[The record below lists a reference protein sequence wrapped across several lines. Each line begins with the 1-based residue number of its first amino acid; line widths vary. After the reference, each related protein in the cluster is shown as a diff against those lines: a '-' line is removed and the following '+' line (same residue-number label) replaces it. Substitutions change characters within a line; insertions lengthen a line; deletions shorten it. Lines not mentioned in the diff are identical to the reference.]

1 MKLKKRF
8 KKIRGKLAKRILEI
22 LIYFEQKRIGKC
34 EVVLHNGKIII
45 NIYVT
50 QKSLF
55 KDSKKY
61 FKCKMFIKTK
71 IDNSTTNYIL
81 DGLDINRN
89 ISIVNFDS
97 KLIIKNCKINAPID
111 LSVRKV
117 EFENNIYPLKK
128 IIDFA
133 GTSIGGNAHYLKFKN
148 ENIDNNKLVLS
159 FKSKKFEIENS
170 DLNIDDINL
179 DTKYLIVQNSD
190 IKLNQLEILDS
201 EVSYF
206 KDSNV
211 KSNSAEINTGNFVN
225 KNSKINTFTLKYNGK
240 IIDCGN
246 LLKINTTPLDCEK
259 YLRATLTSKLI
270 KLKKQLENSKKQ
282 ITEKVCKDLDE
293 RKVKKYL
300 KK

>member
-1 MKLKKRF
+1 M
-8 KKIRGKLAKRILEI
+8 
-22 LIYFEQKRIGKC
+22 
-34 EVVLHNGKIII
+34 LHNGKIII

-133 GTSIGGNAHYLKFKN
+133 GTSIGGDAHYIKFKN
-148 ENIDNNKLVLS
+148 EKIDNKRFVLS
-159 FKSKKFEIENS
+159 FKSKKTEIENS
-170 DLNIDDINL
+170 NLNLHDISL
-179 DTKYLIVQNSD
+179 DTKYFIVKNSD
-190 IKLNQLEILDS
+190 INVNQFDIS
-201 EVSYF
+201 NNEVSYF
-206 KDSNV
+206 NGNDI
-211 KSNSAEINTGNFVN
+211 KSNCLKVNTKKFVN
-225 KNSKINTFTLKYNGK
+225 KKSKIKANKLDYNGK
-240 IIDCGN
+240 IIDSEVLLEIDTTN
-246 LLKINTTPLDCEK
+246 LDSQKN
-259 YLRATLTSKLI
+259 LRATLTSKLI
-270 KLKKQLENSKKQ
+270 KLKENLENSKKQ
-282 ITEKVCKDLDE
+282 IVKKVCKDLEE
-293 RKVKKYL
+293 RKIKKYL

>member
-34 EVVLHNGKIII
+34 KIIFRNGKI
-45 NIYVT
+45 NIDIYAS
-50 QKSLF
+50 QSALYR
-55 KDSKKY
+55 SKRGY
-61 FKCKMFIKTK
+61 YFIKNFIK
-71 IDNSTTNYIL
+71 PRMDNVEVNYIL
-81 DGLDINRN
+81 DGLNINKN
-89 ISIVNFDS
+89 VSIVNFDS
-97 KLIIKNCKINAPID
+97 KVIIKNCKIDAPID
-111 LSVRKV
+111 FSVHRI
-117 EFENNIYPLKK
+117 EFENNKYTNLNVK
-128 IIDFA
+128 DYS